1 MSQDEANQIVRA
13 AQRRRRM
20 LRPPMKVLLPT
31 AAALGAG
38 AAIAVASIPD
48 SGGVING
55 CYATNTNG
63 VTMQPSVRIGALR
76 VIDPSLPHLIT
87 GPVGTPTTTNYAAV
101 CLPDETSVTWN
112 QTGPTGPTGPTGAP
126 GGPGTPGQQGAA
138 GAAGTNLVGQTSFG
152 LSGGGNTFLKIEG
165 IKGES
170 KDKLHPDEIELD
182 SVAFT
187 VNGGGAGASG
197 GGGGA
202 GKVAVHDISF
212 THKVDKASP
221 APVPGGGE
229 RASISEGDDLVLQGQ
244 EGQGERL
251 LGDQAD
257 ERRRLE
263 RPAGRE

>member
-1 MSQDEANQIVRA
+1 
-13 AQRRRRM
+13 
-20 LRPPMKVLLPT
+20 
-31 AAALGAG
+31 
-38 AAIAVASIPD
+38 
-48 SGGVING
+48 
-55 CYATNTNG
+55 
-63 VTMQPSVRIGALR
+63 
-76 VIDPSLPHLIT
+76 
-87 GPVGTPTTTNYAAV
+87 VGTPTTTNYAAV

-126 GGPGTPGQQGAA
+126 GGPGTPGQQ

-221 APVPGGGE
+221 VLFQAAATGKHFQKATISFSKVKKGKESDYLVIKLTNVDVSSVQQGVSEKQTPTESVTLNFSKVSETYYSTDAKGKKLPGVTVSVNVSSSVKL
-229 RASISEGDDLVLQGQ
+229 R
-244 EGQGERL
+244 
-251 LGDQAD
+251 
-257 ERRRLE
+257 
-263 RPAGRE
+263 